1 MLVVMLVSVFAVSV
15 KAAYDNRTQA
25 RRILSIVT
33 VKRDIL
39 ICQEAMRVE
48 GALLDTALEEA
59 NAAPP
64 GTVEQIA
71 QLHTRAQ
78 AAFAQMRRHRDN
90 QFAGG
95 YQEILKYNAGYDRL
109 LPIILDAAAKPLT
122 ERPGGLVQARINAAN
137 LVLAALGRKSDSL
150 SRAVSSTDPLIGEML
165 RVTDLGWRA
174 RADAGSDRH
183 AIMVAI
189 LARSTPAPETLEEL
203 AELKGRVVTSW
214 ALIST
219 DSRLPDFPPVMKA
232 AVARANWLYFTD
244 FVRLRAKTIGE
255 LSRGGQVALTGRD
268 WVRLSDPGLDSIM
281 AISANALDL
290 TASYA
295 EQRLDIA
302 RRNFYISIAS
312 MMLCVALASFGAIYV
327 IWRVIRPLR
336 AITGAIGVFSGG
348 RFHGEIPFGERADE
362 IGQFARALRMFRDGA
377 LERMQL
383 EKALVESRVAQE
395 TAETSNRVKS
405 EFLANMSHE
414 LRTPLNAIIGFSEIM
429 QHQMYGALSGRYAEY
444 VTLINEAGIHLLN
457 LVSDILDLAKIEA
470 GKFEI
475 DPRAVNLRETVEACL
490 KLTQRR
496 AEEKAISLVKT
507 LPEGDLTLIADP
519 RSCKQILLNL
529 LSNAVKFT
537 RNGGQVE
544 VAALA
549 QDGHMRISV
558 RDNGI
563 GIPADVLS
571 RIGEAFEQA
580 SNDPMLAREGTG
592 LGLALVKA
600 LVRQHG
606 GKLGIESRESAGTCV
621 TVELPLAQPGRAAA

>member
-1 MLVVMLVSVFAVSV
+1 MLVMMLVSVFAVSV
-15 KAAYDNRTQA
+15 KAAYDHRQEA
-25 RRILSIVT
+25 RRILSIVI
-33 VKRDIL
+33 VKRDML

-48 GALLDTALEEA
+48 GALLDTALEEE

-71 QLHTRAQ
+71 RLHARSQ
-78 AAFAQMRRHRDN
+78 DAFAHMRRHQDN
-90 QFAGG
+90 QFADG
-95 YQEILKYNAGYDRL
+95 YEEILKHNADYDRL
-109 LPIILDAAAKPLT
+109 LPVILEAAAKPLAG
-122 ERPGGLVQARINAAN
+122 RPGGLVQARINAAN
-137 LVLAALGRKSDSL
+137 LVLNALGRKSDSL
-150 SRAVSSTDPLIGEML
+150 SRTVSSSDPLINAML
-165 RVTDLGWRA
+165 NAADLGWRA

-189 LARSTPAPETLEEL
+189 LAGSVPSAQTLEDL

-214 ALIST
+214 ALISA

-232 AVARANWLYFTD
+232 AVAEANWLYFTD
-244 FVRLRAKTIGE
+244 FMRLRTRTIQE
-255 LSRGGQVALTGRD
+255 MSRGGHVPLTGRD
-268 WVRLSDPGLDSIM
+268 WVRLSNPGLNSIM
-281 AISANALDL
+281 AISGSALDL

-295 EQRLDIA
+295 QQQLDIA
-302 RRNFYISIAS
+302 RRNFYIAIAS
-312 MMLCVALASFGAIYV
+312 MVLCVALASFCAVYV

-336 AITGAIGVFSGG
+336 AITGAIRAFSGG
-348 RFHGEIPFGERADE
+348 TFRGEIPFGKRADE
-362 IGQFARALRMFRDGA
+362 IGQFARALKMFRDGA

-383 EKALVESRVAQE
+383 EKALVESRVARE
-395 TAETSNRVKS
+395 SAETSNRVKS

-429 QHQMYGALSGRYAEY
+429 QHQLYGALPGRYAEY

-470 GKFEI
+470 GKFEL
-475 DPRAVNLRETVEACL
+475 DPRKVDLRETVEGCL

-496 AEEKAISLVKT
+496 AEEKSITLVKS
-507 LPEGDLTLIADP
+507 LPEEDLTLIADP

-537 RNGGQVE
+537 RKGGRVE
-544 VAALA
+544 VAALV
-549 QDGHMRISV
+549 QGGHLRVSV

-563 GIPADVLS
+563 GIPANVLS

-606 GKLGIESRESAGTCV
+606 GRLGIESQENAGTCV
-621 TVELPLAQPGRAAA
+621 TVELPLVQPGRAAA